1 MPYKAERPERYKK
14 DSRQRA
20 VFFAMLCCYAAGGCH
35 FTALK
40 LMSRLLTE
48 WVSAPTDMKSTPQS
62 A

>member
-20 VFFAMLCCYAAGGCH
+20 VFFVMLRYAAGGCH